1 MELMGPAFA
10 MIAVLFLV
18 AIFIAYLG
26 FLHAAL
32 RSCAPGNRALAPGL
46 VWLMLVPGVGLVWQF
61 VVNWGLQRSFGDEFR
76 SRGARGNSGLLNAVG
91 IAKAIA
97 DLIAM
102 PCLLV
107 ASLLYFP
114 TADVAEG
121 ITPSTSA
128 TNVIMGVYTVT
139 LLAGGFFL
147 VVGLVLWVV
156 LWAGVGSA
164 AGTLRRLRT
173 LEGLAGGP
181 VWPAPTYWPA
191 VSACS
196 GGYCRACGGAVTGG
210 RFCGWCGTALEA
222 PSRGG
227 PPPA

>member
-1 MELMGPAFA
+1 
-10 MIAVLFLV
+10 
-18 AIFIAYLG
+18 
-26 FLHAAL
+26 
-32 RSCAPGNRALAPGL
+32 
-46 VWLMLVPGVGLVWQF
+46 MLVPGVGLVWQF

-76 SRGARGNSGLLNAVG
+76 SRGARGEFGLLNAVG

-102 PCLLV
+102 PVFLSRHCCI
-107 ASLLYFP
+107 SP

-128 TNVIMGVYTVT
+128 TNVMMGVYTVT

-173 LEGLAGGP
+173 LEGLAWGAG
-181 VWPAPTYWPA
+181 V
-191 VSACS
+191 ACAHLL
-196 GGYCRACGGAVTGG
+196 ACGVCLLGRVLPRLWGRGHRWAVLRLVRHRTGSAFQ
-210 RFCGWCGTALEA
+210 RWPRRRPE
-222 PSRGG
+222 
-227 PPPA
+227 